1 MTPKEK
7 ADELFW
13 KYRPIIAGKQF
24 VTGLVLMSEAKE
36 LTKQCAL
43 IAVDEIIK
51 VCPYIRQKD
60 WETLQ
65 QLNAP
70 NIYFVEYWNEVK
82 QEIEKL

>member
-1 MTPKEK
+1 MTPQEK

-43 IAVDEIIK
+43 IAVDTVLWMASHYATI
-51 VCPYIRQKD
+51 D
-60 WETLQ
+60 
-65 QLNAP
+65 
-70 NIYFVEYWNEVK
+70 YWNEVK
-82 QEIEKL
+82 HEIEKL

>member
-1 MTPKEK
+1 MTAKEK

-43 IAVDEIIK
+43 IAVDEMIDFRNGL
-51 VCPYIRQKD
+51 YI
-60 WETLQ
+60 
-65 QLNAP
+65 
-70 NIYFVEYWNEVK
+70 NEGSLAHQYLLEIK
-82 QEIEKL
+82 QEIQKL

>member
-1 MTPKEK
+1 MTPQEK
-7 ADELFW
+7 AKDLYDSYWYCLLQSNIEKRNYW
-13 KYRPIIAGKQF
+13 SQ
-24 VTGLVLMSEAKE
+24 
-36 LTKQCAL
+36 QCAL

>member
-43 IAVDEIIK
+43 IAVDEIILEMDYVMK
-51 VCPYIRQKD
+51 
-60 WETLQ
+60 
-65 QLNAP
+65 P
-70 NIYFVEYWNEVK
+70 NKYYWNEVK

>member
-1 MTPKEK
+1 MTPQEK

-43 IAVDEIIK
+43 IAVDEILKSHNNLYGVNSIK
-51 VCPYIRQKD
+51 TKFY
-60 WETLQ
+60 L
-65 QLNAP
+65 
-70 NIYFVEYWNEVK
+70 EVQ
-82 QEIEKL
+82 QEIQKL

>member
-43 IAVDEIIK
+43 IAVDEMIDIRNGL
-51 VCPYIRQKD
+51 YI
-60 WETLQ
+60 
-65 QLNAP
+65 
-70 NIYFVEYWNEVK
+70 NEGSIAHQWLLDVK
-82 QEIEKL
+82 HEIEKL

>member
-13 KYRPIIAGKQF
+13 KYRPIIAGKQIL
-24 VTGLVLMSEAKE
+24 TGLVLMSEAKE

-43 IAVDEIIK
+43 IAVDTVLWMASHYATI
-51 VCPYIRQKD
+51 D
-60 WETLQ
+60 
-65 QLNAP
+65 
-70 NIYFVEYWNEVK
+70 YWNEVK

>member
-1 MTPKEK
+1 MTPQEKENELLK
-7 ADELFW
+7 KYSCYFHGVDENVV
-13 KYRPIIAGKQF
+13 YDVVIHNDA
-24 VTGLVLMSEAKE
+24 
-36 LTKQCAL
+36 KQCAL

-60 WETLQ
+60 WETLE
-65 QLNAP
+65 QLNAA

>member
-1 MTPKEK
+1 MTPQEK
-7 ADELFW
+7 AKDLYDSYW
-13 KYRPIIAGKQF
+13 YCLLQSNIVKRDYWSQ
-24 VTGLVLMSEAKE
+24 
-36 LTKQCAL
+36 QCAL

-60 WETLQ
+60 WETLE
-65 QLNAP
+65 QLNAA